1 MKKRLIKAIFT
12 LVVVDLLLILV
23 ANISLCLFFDKQLR
37 EQDNEVYNQIIK
49 TLTKPVE
56 KNLNLTAEYEKQRQL
71 NKLRFFVNG
80 YQGSA
85 IFTPGCFGLYDCK
98 TGDTICESNESLIL
112 VISDMRKGENDG
124 VVYFCSILNQEEV
137 SEFLLKH
144 KNDDV
149 SVKSVSKKNLDCYIT
164 EIIASNMENG
174 DIIEEKYVFEFEN
187 PEYETLIASENV
199 SLFAPMNN
207 SPEALGYN
215 GNFYKYYTSTDA
227 RNKVR
232 FDKINKPGPIIIDS
246 SEESVIKWFYFSPN
260 GDSYRTHTQKIYAP
274 DGNVYN
280 YVSAFSFNVKE
291 LTLNVVLVLI
301 ALSVVIAAVIFIIA
315 EKIRR
320 TKEKAKQATEDYRK
334 NLMDIMAHDLKSPLT
349 VIFGYAESLK
359 TNVNEDKREYY
370 AQAIMNNVES
380 MNQSI
385 ESILVLSEIEKAK
398 DIPVKDEVSLS
409 EIIKSSFTSFEHIM
423 TQKELSY
430 TCKGEMKLSCNREL
444 FERMINNL
452 VLNAVTYAASHSVI
466 EINMTDKELTIS
478 NLTDNCTDINCDDL
492 VRPFVRGDKNR
503 SGAKGNG
510 LGLAIADNIA
520 KYHNMKLNIKII
532 DGRFTVEIR

>member
-37 EQDNEVYNQIIK
+37 EQDNEAYNQIIK
-49 TLTKPVE
+49 TLTKPVD
-56 KNLNLTAEYEKQRQL
+56 KNLNLTAEYEKQQQL

-80 YQGSA
+80 YQGTA

-98 TGDTICESNESLIL
+98 TGDTICESNESLIQ
-112 VISDMRKGENDG
+112 VISDKRKGENDG
-124 VVYFCSILNQEEV
+124 AVYFCSILNQEEV

-199 SLFAPMNN
+199 RLFAPMNN

-232 FDKINKPGPIIIDS
+232 FDEINKAGPNTIDLN
-246 SEESVIKWFYFSPN
+246 EESVIKWFYFSPN

-280 YVSAFSFNVKE
+280 YVSAFSFNVRE

-385 ESILVLSEIEKAK
+385 ESILVLSEIEKTK

-452 VLNAVTYAASHSVI
+452 VLNAVTYATSHSVI

-510 LGLAIADNIA
+510 LGLAIADSIA